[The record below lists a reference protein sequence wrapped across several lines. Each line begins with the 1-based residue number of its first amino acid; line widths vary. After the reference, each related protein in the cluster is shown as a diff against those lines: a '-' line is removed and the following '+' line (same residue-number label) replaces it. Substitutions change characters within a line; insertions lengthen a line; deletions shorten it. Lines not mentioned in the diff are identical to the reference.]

1 MCLAIPGRIIAI
13 QGDMAKVDYSGLQKQ
28 VNISLVDVRVGDYV
42 IANAGFAIQKI
53 EKKEAEKSLQL
64 FKKSND
70 KARKRLV

>member
-42 IANAGFAIQKI
+42 IVNAGFAIQKI
-53 EKKEAEKSLQL
+53 EKKEAEKSLKL
-64 FKKSND
+64 FKKV
-70 KARKRLV
+70 K